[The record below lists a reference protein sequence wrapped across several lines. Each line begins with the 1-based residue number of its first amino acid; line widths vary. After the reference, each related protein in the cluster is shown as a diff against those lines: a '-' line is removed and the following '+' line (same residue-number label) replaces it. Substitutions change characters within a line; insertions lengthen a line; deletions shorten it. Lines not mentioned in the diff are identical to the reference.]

1 MFCLCNG
8 VPPRRRCCCAGTSS
22 SAAPVTPSLTVV
34 VTVTSPVSG
43 DMSPKSTDSLF
54 ATSVA
59 QASHKERC
67 QAWAIRS
74 ERLTPFY
81 CRGVAH
87 SRTQRPAGSCQAA
100 CRWLNGVLLRGQA
113 GSFKLISVRTGY
125 LISGQYGGLM
135 RGRRSFD
142 KLSNRRFEWSNRS
155 ITSSQTA
162 YLISRQT
169 ESLPLVK
176 SEL

>member
-1 MFCLCNG
+1 
-8 VPPRRRCCCAGTSS
+8 
-22 SAAPVTPSLTVV
+22 
-34 VTVTSPVSG
+34 
-43 DMSPKSTDSLF
+43 
-54 ATSVA
+54 
-59 QASHKERC
+59 
-67 QAWAIRS
+67 
-74 ERLTPFY
+74 
-81 CRGVAH
+81 
-87 SRTQRPAGSCQAA
+87 
-100 CRWLNGVLLRGQA
+100 
-113 GSFKLISVRTGY
+113 
-125 LISGQYGGLM
+125 M